1 MATRLRQSIAQLED
15 AFHEHA
21 EADRL
26 KSEEKL
32 RETVARSHTRRL
44 EKQHK
49 HGTLRFVML
58 VLLLIATAV
67 LVTVAMFETLYI
79 VMG

>member
-1 MATRLRQSIAQLED
+1 MATRLRKSIAQYEA
-15 AFHEHA
+15 AFHEQT
-21 EADRL
+21 EAARL
-26 KSEEKL
+26 KDEELL
-32 RETVARSHTRRL
+32 REATVRTHTRRL

-58 VLLLIATAV
+58 VLLLTATAA
-67 LVTVAMFETLYI
+67 LVAVAMFETLYV

>member
-26 KSEEKL
+26 QSEETL
-32 RETVARSHTRRL
+32 RETRRPLHTRGGSRSS
-44 EKQHK
+44 
-49 HGTLRFVML
+49 TS
-58 VLLLIATAV
+58 TARC
-67 LVTVAMFETLYI
+67 AS
-79 VMG
+79 